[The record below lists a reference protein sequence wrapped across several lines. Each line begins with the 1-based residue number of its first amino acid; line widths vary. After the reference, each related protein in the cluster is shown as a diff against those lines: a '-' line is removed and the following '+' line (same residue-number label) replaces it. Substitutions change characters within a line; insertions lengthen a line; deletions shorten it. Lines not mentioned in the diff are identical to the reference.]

1 MLPRLSDVKH
11 SVILPS
17 VFAISSAVTHF
28 LFFQECDTPP
38 SNKRWG
44 EKAWV
49 QGYYW
54 GGELLLV
61 NYKASTS
68 RVCEQRH
75 SPTNNDS
82 NRVRHRRPTGIGK
95 QHWSLESTN
104 SDDPKCFVRGS
115 TVSRQAATMTT
126 TTIAVYSDPR
136 ENDCLESVV
145 ILTL

>member
-1 MLPRLSDVKH
+1 MSPRLSDVKR
-11 SVILPS
+11 SVVLPS
-17 VFAISSAVTHF
+17 VFAISSAVTSCF
-28 LFFQECDTPP
+28 SRSVPLLKVTNAGVRRP
-38 SNKRWG
+38 G
-44 EKAWV
+44 YKATTGV
-49 QGYYW
+49 D
-54 GGELLLV
+54 ELLLV